1 MIPAIEITYF
11 VLQYAIASVAMAVI
25 ALMIVRLIL
34 NYADINPFSRT
45 VIFIRRLSDPL
56 VNPIRRAILQFGF
69 KPNIAPLFVVLI
81 VILLGWLV
89 LQLAGS
95 ILATINGV
103 IVSARE
109 ARFIALVGYILYGLL
124 DIYSLLIVIRI
135 IFSWGGLSYSNRIM
149 RFLINATDPLLLPL
163 RRMIPPLGMFDISP
177 IVALLIIWML
187 KTAVRGVLLSF

>member
-1 MIPAIEITYF
+1 MIPAIQIIYL
-11 VLQYAIASVAMAVI
+11 VLQYAIASAAMAVI
-25 ALMIVRLIL
+25 ALMVVRLIL

-45 VIFIRRLSDPL
+45 VIFVRRLSDPL
-56 VNPIRRAILQFGF
+56 VNPVRRAILQLGF

-95 ILATINGV
+95 ILGTISGV

-109 ARFIALVGYILYGLL
+109 ARFIALVGYVLYGLL

-135 IFSWGGLSYSNRIM
+135 IFSWGGLNYSNRVM

-187 KTAVRGVLLSF
+187 KAAVRGVMLSF